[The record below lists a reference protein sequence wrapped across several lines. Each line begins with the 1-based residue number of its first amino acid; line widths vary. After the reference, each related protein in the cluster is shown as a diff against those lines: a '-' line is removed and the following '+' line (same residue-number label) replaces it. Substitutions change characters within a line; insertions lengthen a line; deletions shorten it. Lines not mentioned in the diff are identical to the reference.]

1 MEDQILSMNQKELLA
16 FIENMSTKKEELEK
30 KFNKNALSMCNY
42 IATVRDDSHFAKY
55 KGAIKEFFD
64 ERPKEPIAYFLQYVY
79 SNKEYVKNIKE
90 GNEEFFISSTFD
102 HVEKDQMSQI
112 FEFKDLWK
120 SFNSSTR
127 DSIKKTMKLLVEI
140 ASIYLDILHNKQV
153 ASKKLKSL

>member
-1 MEDQILSMNQKELLA
+1 MENQILSMNQKELLA
-16 FIENMSTKKEELEK
+16 FIENMSIKKEELEK

-79 SNKEYVKNIKE
+79 SNKEYVNNIKE
-90 GNEEFFISSTFD
+90 GNDNFFITDTFNN
-102 HVEKDQMSQI
+102 VEKDQMSQI

-120 SFNSSTR
+120 SFNNTTKE
-127 DSIKKTMKLLVEI
+127 SIKKTMKLLVDI